1 MNPLQLISFYEN
13 QQPQILKTIGDLV
26 EEETPTDEK
35 GRLDVFAARLADR
48 YAAAG
53 LETEIVDNQVR
64 GNHIRARFEPAAH
77 VDKPDAAPA
86 LVLCHYDTV
95 WPVGSLESHP
105 FRVDEQGWAYGPGI
119 FDMQSSLALVEYVF
133 RGCAGPEPAT
143 SAPCDGAC
151 DFG

>member
-13 QQPQILKTIGDLV
+13 QQPQILKTIGELV

-86 LVLCHYDTV
+86 LILAIMTRSGQSVRWNRIRFGWMNRDGPMVRAFSICSLV
-95 WPVGSLESHP
+95 WPWWSMFFEVC
-105 FRVDEQGWAYGPGI
+105 RA
-119 FDMQSSLALVEYVF
+119 
-133 RGCAGPEPAT
+133 
-143 SAPCDGAC
+143 
-151 DFG
+151 